1 MTMTKTDLHKRRE
14 QLGREQRELAIAEA
28 RQRAEG
34 ELAAIRRDEHA
45 AALDKIDA
53 YVQEQNERE
62 YREFVA
68 GRERLEQRRR
78 ELAELD
84 AWTPPRAPMTRAEA
98 QAGLGELG
106 SYLDRVEMA
115 ERERLT
121 RQTDAALSRRLH
133 DWTFRRSWDA
143 RHPGGVD
150 RCGCES
156 CTAYRETRGGGM
168 PV

>member
-84 AWTPPRAPMTRAEA
+84 AWTPPRAPMTRA
-98 QAGLGELG
+98 
-106 SYLDRVEMA
+106 
-115 ERERLT
+115 
-121 RQTDAALSRRLH
+121 
-133 DWTFRRSWDA
+133 
-143 RHPGGVD
+143 
-150 RCGCES
+150 
-156 CTAYRETRGGGM
+156 
-168 PV
+168 